1 MAFAKKPEHLARLC
15 VAAKLRFLEY
25 RHPVHGHL
33 KTTASGRFQAHLGL
47 GKVLANRGRQT
58 DGPRFVVSNSAVF
71 DHNLHKDCRRGCY
84 PCNFASATALAPV
97 AGSIVFLI
105 SCSDTMRRSLLT
117 LLLAL
122 APLPA
127 AAQPRLDALQSEIDR
142 RTAAITDKLT
152 EWRHDIHQHPELSN
166 FEVRTARL
174 VSDHLKALGLEVRTE
189 VGGHGVVAVLRGG
202 KPGPVVALRAEMDA
216 LPVVEQVN
224 VPFKSTTKTVYNG
237 VETGVMHACGH
248 DMHVAMLMGAA
259 EVLTAMKAQIPGT
272 IVFLFQ
278 PAEEAPPTG
287 GAGPMIAAGAMD
299 NPKVEAVF
307 GLHVGAGTFGVVTA
321 VSGSATSA
329 ADLVRI
335 VVHGRQT
342 HGAFP
347 SGGVDPIVVG
357 SQIVLGL
364 QTIISRQV
372 NLTTAPAVVTI
383 GAFQGGL
390 RENIIPDSVWMIGTV
405 RTLDEGMRA
414 LIHERIKRTAEG
426 IAQSGGATAT
436 VTITRGYNI
445 TTNDAALN
453 ERMLPTLRRVAGPT
467 MLQPASASSAGEDFS
482 LFANRAPGL
491 FLSLKVTPPGVDA
504 TSAINHSPLFQ
515 ADDRALPLG
524 ARLMANMALDYMRM
538 GRAQ

>member
-248 DMHVAMLMGAA
+248 DGHTAMLLAA
-259 EVLTAMKAQIPGT
+259 AKHIAQKGQFSGT
-272 IVFLFQ
+272 VNLIFQ
-278 PAEEAPPTG
+278 PAEEGLG
-287 GAGPMIAAGAMD
+287 GAVKMMEDGLFTKYPCNAIFAMHNMPSHPQGKLVFRDGPAMASSDNVTITLEGVGGHGAV
-299 NPKVEAVF
+299 PHKAVDSI
-307 GLHVGAGTFGVVTA
+307 VA
-321 VSGSATSA
+321 GSA
-329 ADLVRI
+329 I
-335 VVHGRQT
+335 VM
-342 HGAFP
+342 A
-347 SGGVDPIVVG
+347 
-357 SQIVLGL
+357 L
-364 QTIISRQV
+364 QTIVSRNV
-372 NLTTAPAVVTI
+372 DPLHTAVVTV
-383 GAFQGGL
+383 GALHAGQAK
-390 RENIIPDSVWMIGTV
+390 NVIPALATMELSV
-405 RTLDEGMRA
+405 RA
-414 LIHERIKRTAEG
+414 LDPQVRQLLEQRIKALVVAQAESFG
-426 IAQSGGATAT
+426 VKADIDWRPGYSVLVNSAAETDFARQVALALVGPERVTLNGPALTGSEDFAFMLEKVPGSYLLIGNGDGDSAGACMVHNPGYDFNDDNIATGAA
-436 VTITRGYNI
+436 YW
-445 TTNDAALN
+445 AALVQAY
-453 ERMLPTLRRVAGPT
+453 L
-467 MLQPASASSAGEDFS
+467 
-482 LFANRAPGL
+482 
-491 FLSLKVTPPGVDA
+491 A
-504 TSAINHSPLFQ
+504 TEK
-515 ADDRALPLG
+515 D
-524 ARLMANMALDYMRM
+524 
-538 GRAQ
+538 

>member
-1 MAFAKKPEHLARLC
+1 
-15 VAAKLRFLEY
+15 
-25 RHPVHGHL
+25 
-33 KTTASGRFQAHLGL
+33 
-47 GKVLANRGRQT
+47 
-58 DGPRFVVSNSAVF
+58 
-71 DHNLHKDCRRGCY
+71 
-84 PCNFASATALAPV
+84 
-97 AGSIVFLI
+97 
-105 SCSDTMRRSLLT
+105 MRRSLLT

-142 RTAAITDKLT
+142 RTAAIADKLT
-152 EWRHDIHQHPELSN
+152 AWRHDIHQHPELSN

-174 VSDHLKALGLEVRTE
+174 VSDHLTALGLEVRTE

-299 NPKVEAVF
+299 NPKVDAVF

-405 RTLDEGMRA
+405 RTLDEGMRT
-414 LIHERIKRTAEG
+414 LIHARIKRTAEG
-426 IAQSGGATAT
+426 IAESGGATAT
-436 VTITRGYNI
+436 VTITRGYNV

-453 ERMLPTLRRVAGPT
+453 EKMLPTLRRVAGPS
-467 MLQPASASSAGEDFS
+467 MLQPATASSAGEDFS

-491 FLSLKVTPPGVDA
+491 FLGLKVTPPGVDA
-504 TSAINHSPLFQ
+504 TAATNHSPLFQ